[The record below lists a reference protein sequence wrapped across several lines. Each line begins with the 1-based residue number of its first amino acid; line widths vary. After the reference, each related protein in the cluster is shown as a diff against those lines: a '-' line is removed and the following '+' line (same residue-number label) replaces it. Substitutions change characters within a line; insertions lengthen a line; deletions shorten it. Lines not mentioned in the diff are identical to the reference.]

1 VSRVISTEVGEY
13 VEVDGLRTFF
23 VKKGTGTPLV
33 LVHGASP
40 GACGLVNWGANIDF
54 FADAGFAVYA
64 ADQPGFGNTDNPE
77 DNSLEYRVRHTRGFI
92 DAMGLDRYALM
103 GNSQGSYVVARL
115 ALEDPRVQ
123 RLVLVSSG
131 TLAPP
136 GTSPK
141 AEEMAREHS
150 ARLAAYT
157 PSLENMRELSL
168 QTMFRPEVVTDEFV
182 RLRYEMSI
190 GKNFE
195 AQEKRRG
202 TRAPRPIYPELKN
215 LKMPVLLMWGA
226 HDSGVALERSLLLL
240 ECIPGAE
247 LHVFGAG
254 AHWVQWDERDRFNS
268 IVRDFLA
275 T

>member
-1 VSRVISTEVGEY
+1 MVSTAVGEY
-13 VEVDGLRTFF
+13 VDVDGLRTFY

-33 LVHGASP
+33 MVHGASP
-40 GACGLVNWGANIDF
+40 GACTVVNWGANIDF
-54 FADAGFAVYA
+54 FAASGFTVYA
-64 ADQPGFGNTDNPE
+64 CDQPGFGQTDNPT
-77 DNSLEYRVRHTRGFI
+77 DHSLEYRVRHTKAFI
-92 DAMGLDRYALM
+92 DAMRLDRYVLM
-103 GNSQGSYVVARL
+103 GNSQGSYIVARL
-115 ALEDPRVQ
+115 ALEDPRVE

-136 GTSPK
+136 GTSAK
-141 AEEMAREHS
+141 SEEMAREHS

-157 PSLENMRELSL
+157 PSLENMRSLSM
-168 QTMFRPEVVTDEFV
+168 QTMYHPEVVTDDFV

-202 TRAPRPIYPELKN
+202 TPSPRPVHQELKN

-226 HDSGVALERSLLLL
+226 RDSGVTLERSLLLL
-240 ECIPGAE
+240 ESIPGAE
-247 LHVFGAG
+247 LHIFDGA
-254 AHWVQWDERDRFNS
+254 AHWVQWDQRDRFNT
-268 IVRDFLA
+268 IVSGFLR